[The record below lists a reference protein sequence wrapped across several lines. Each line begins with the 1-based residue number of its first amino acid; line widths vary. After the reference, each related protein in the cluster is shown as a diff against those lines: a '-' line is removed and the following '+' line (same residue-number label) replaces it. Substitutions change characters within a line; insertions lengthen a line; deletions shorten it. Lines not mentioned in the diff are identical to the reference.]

1 MKTLAVTLHDSA
13 KINVE
18 MSGSGP
24 AILLPVNP
32 VALTGAEAEA
42 KQKWG
47 VDPAL
52 GRHLIDGLNTTFTVI
67 AFDYEGFRMQHP
79 AAETLTPDNI
89 VKDFLAIA
97 DAAGIEKFAYYGYSW
112 LALCALQLGMR
123 TDRLWALIMGAYPP
137 IGGPYKEMWAVTKA
151 TYEMTLH
158 PEKQDWPTTSQSDS
172 EYDWDSAELTLS
184 GEQTKQFFTLYNT
197 LQNFDDRAAQPKLTC
212 PRLCFV
218 GANDKQEY
226 SEKWGGV
233 TVDMATPL
241 IKKADELKSFGWDVR
256 VLDGLDHISAMQ
268 PMNALPIIKP
278 WLADKAPN
286 LDPIS

>member
-1 MKTLAVTLHDSA
+1 MKTIAVALHDGV
-13 KINVE
+13 KIDVE
-18 MSGSGP
+18 ISGSGP

-32 VALTGAEAEA
+32 VSLTGKEAEA

-52 GRHLIDGLNTTFTVI
+52 GRHFIDGLNDSLTVI

-97 DAAGIEKFAYYGYSW
+97 DAAGAEKFAYYGYSW
-112 LALCALQLGMR
+112 LALCALQLGIR

-137 IGGPYKEMWAVTKA
+137 IDGPYKEMWAVTKT
-151 TYEMTLH
+151 TYEMALH
-158 PEKQDWPTTSQSDS
+158 PEKQDWPTTQKSDD
-172 EYDWDSAELTLS
+172 EYDWDSSELSLS

-197 LQNFDDRAAQPKLTC
+197 LQDFDDRAVQDKLTC

-218 GANDKQEY
+218 GSNDKQEY
-226 SEKWGGV
+226 SEKWGSV
-233 TVDMATPL
+233 TVDMAAPL
-241 IKKADELKSFGWDVR
+241 VQKADELKKYGWDVQ

-268 PMNALPIIKP
+268 PTNALPVIKQ
-278 WLADKAPN
+278 WLVDKT
-286 LDPIS
+286 

>member
-1 MKTLAVTLHDSA
+1 MKTITATLHDSA
-13 KINVE
+13 KIDVE
-18 MSGSGP
+18 ISGSGP

-32 VALTGAEAEA
+32 VSLTGEEAEA

-52 GRHLIDGLNTTFTVI
+52 GRHFIDGLSDKFTVI

-89 VKDFLAIA
+89 VKDFLAVA
-97 DAAGIEKFAYYGYSW
+97 DAAGAEKFAYYGYSW
-112 LALCALQLGMR
+112 LALCALQLGIR

-137 IGGPYKEMWAVTKA
+137 IDGPYKEMWAVTKA
-151 TYEMTLH
+151 TYEMALH
-158 PEKQDWPTTSQSDS
+158 PEKQDWPTTQKSDD
-172 EYDWDSAELTLS
+172 EYDWDSAELSLS
-184 GEQTKQFFTLYNT
+184 GEQTKQFFTLYNA
-197 LQNFDDRAAQPKLTC
+197 LQDFDDRAVQDKLTC

-218 GANDKQEY
+218 GSNDKQEY

-241 IKKADELKSFGWDVR
+241 IEKTDELKKYGWDVE

-268 PMNALPIIKP
+268 PTNALPVIKQ
-278 WLADKAPN
+278 WLVDKA
-286 LDPIS
+286 